1 MAWPQ
6 CEAAAWHTVDCWFIS
21 KVAAHA
27 NLPSFLHSFLP
38 GMISSCFFDA
48 VFVIFWGVRCPG
60 PLFFAHGRGHS
71 HSQRLNWIRFHAV
84 RIPLARDGD
93 QTDPRRLAS
102 ERDPFQWAFWEA
114 CDHRWTTIWSPLRH
128 RRPGATSPALRKRMG
143 MCRSRWF
150 PNRPLDVLG
159 SRVIDS

>member
-1 MAWPQ
+1 
-6 CEAAAWHTVDCWFIS
+6 
-21 KVAAHA
+21 
-27 NLPSFLHSFLP
+27 
-38 GMISSCFFDA
+38 MISSCFFDA

-128 RRPGATSPALRKRMG
+128 RRPGATSPVRHVAEFKVWTAARCTTAGRRSWNTSPTSPGHFLVTAAWALHWAV
-143 MCRSRWF
+143 C
-150 PNRPLDVLG
+150 PV
-159 SRVIDS
+159 VIFVYTRNTDQS